1 MEFCKNNF
9 IFKFFEYL
17 DQPIIE
23 MLFLDLLGVTNHSI
37 IGSFQFKFW
46 KYLQTI
52 NFFCDLSKIM
62 LNNEMQ
68 STSEKFDNNF
78 MMTEIKID
86 LRNEK
91 LSEEFEKLNQI

>member
-1 MEFCKNNF
+1 
-9 IFKFFEYL
+9 
-17 DQPIIE
+17 
-23 MLFLDLLGVTNHSI
+23 
-37 IGSFQFKFW
+37 
-46 KYLQTI
+46 
-52 NFFCDLSKIM
+52 M

-91 LSEEFEKLNQI
+91 LSEEYEKLNQI